1 MPHLR
6 SRLAAALRGAVFL
19 PGVVLSGIVLP
30 GLAQAAL
37 LHDPTTGETVV
48 LAEAPSDSTLGAY
61 LAGQVAGARQDLTAA
76 ARFML
81 EVQAADP
88 ENKELLSL
96 TFATCAAAG
105 LMDDARRLAPAV
117 VAANPQDGSALLVLA
132 AGSAMQGDWQ
142 GVRADAARLASDG
155 LAGALRALIAAWA
168 TLPDRGL
175 DAAKDALQPLAR
187 QPGIE
192 VLHQLHLAL
201 MADVSGDVAEAKAA
215 YEKALAVSAD
225 KRSLRLALLVG
236 NFYER
241 NGETAAA
248 VKLYQD
254 FLAGGSGLGVVE
266 AALQRAEAGG
276 AAPKPLV
283 GSAAEGMAEVLF
295 QIASILAQES
305 VLDPAL
311 IQVNLARE
319 LKPGFDGASML
330 LGEILQKQNR
340 RAEAIAAY
348 QSVAADS
355 LHAWSAGL
363 SLAEVYYD
371 EKRVDEAVATYEQLA
386 AAQPKDYQPLF
397 LEGNILR
404 AEQRFAEAADAYDRA
419 LARVGAPQRW
429 HWPLFYYRGIAYE
442 RQGKWAEAEADFL
455 KALELEPEQPQVM
468 NYLAYSWT
476 EQKVNLDRA
485 REMLTRA
492 VELRPQDG
500 YIVDSLGWLLYR
512 QKDYAGAV
520 GYLERAVEL
529 EPGEAVINDHLG
541 DAYWQ
546 VGRKREA
553 RVQWNRALSFAPA
566 DDLDEDAVR
575 QKLEG
580 GLQGDGL

>member
-19 PGVVLSGIVLP
+19 PGMVLPGIVLP

-37 LHDPTTGETVV
+37 LHDPTTGEAVV
-48 LAEAPSDSTLGAY
+48 LAEAPSNSTLGAY

-192 VLHQLHLAL
+192 VLLQLHLAL

-241 NGETAAA
+241 NGETATA

>member
-1 MPHLR
+1 M
-6 SRLAAALRGAVFL
+6 
-19 PGVVLSGIVLP
+19 
-30 GLAQAAL
+30 
-37 LHDPTTGETVV
+37 
-48 LAEAPSDSTLGAY
+48 
-61 LAGQVAGARQDLTAA
+61 
-76 ARFML
+76 
-81 EVQAADP
+81 QAADP
-88 ENKELLSL
+88 GNTDLLSL

-132 AGSAMQGDWQ
+132 VGSALEGNWQ
-142 GVRADAARLASDG
+142 GVRADTARLASDG

-175 DAAKDALQPLAR
+175 DAAKDALQPLTR

-192 VLHQLHLAL
+192 VLQQLHLAL
-201 MADVSGDVAEAKAA
+201 MADVSGDLAEARTA

-266 AALQRAEAGG
+266 AALQRAQSGN

-295 QIASILAQES
+295 QIASILAQKS
-305 VLDPAL
+305 VFDPAL

-319 LKPGFDGASML
+319 LKPGFDGAAML
-330 LGEILQKQNR
+330 LGEILQKQDR

-348 QSVAADS
+348 QSVAPDS

-386 AAQPKDYQPLF
+386 TAQPGDYQPLF

-404 AEQRFAEAADAYDRA
+404 AEQRFAEAAHAYDRA
-419 LARVGAPQRW
+419 LERVGTPQRW
-429 HWPLFYYRGIAYE
+429 HWPLFYYRGIAFE
-442 RQGKWAEAEADFL
+442 RQGKWEQAEKDFL

-485 REMLTRA
+485 RDMLTRA

-500 YIVDSLGWLLYR
+500 YIVNSLGWLLYR
-512 QKDYAGAV
+512 LKDYQGAV

-529 EPGEAVINDHLG
+529 EPAEAVINDHLG

-575 QKLEG
+575 RKLKS